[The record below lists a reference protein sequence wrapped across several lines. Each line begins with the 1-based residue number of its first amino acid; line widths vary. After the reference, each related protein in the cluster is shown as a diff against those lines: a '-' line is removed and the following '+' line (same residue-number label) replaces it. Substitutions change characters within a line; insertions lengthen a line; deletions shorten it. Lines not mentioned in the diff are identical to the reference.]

1 MRYFVEVSLLCSVT
15 APPNG
20 ATGTPWCPTAPLGH
34 CGALELPAPGRF
46 ESNEEPDGGPNDSIG
61 IKFPYLRYRAETF
74 LWHCGCVVASFR
86 ELIMSRSDSVRPV
99 PARPSLTP
107 LPPEGTPRSSRVSI
121 PPDGAPR
128 SSRPPG
134 APEADIRV
142 EDSGSIRDIVLD
154 RRGRKNALTL
164 PMYET
169 LQGFLRDATIDER
182 INVVVLRSAGGAF
195 CIGDDVGLVGAP
207 GQAPTPSADLDLDA
221 VARAQSQ
228 FLSSLAAFRKPI
240 VAAVNALAVGI
251 GAMMLLYC
259 DIVVASEFAAFEFSS
274 VRLGMVPDPIACALL
289 HSRIG
294 LQRASEWL
302 LLSERVKADEALRL
316 GLVNAVVP
324 LENLHGSTRARAE
337 ALAALPQRVARET
350 KRMLHGPLR
359 LVPSGF

>member
-1 MRYFVEVSLLCSVT
+1 
-15 APPNG
+15 
-20 ATGTPWCPTAPLGH
+20 
-34 CGALELPAPGRF
+34 
-46 ESNEEPDGGPNDSIG
+46 
-61 IKFPYLRYRAETF
+61 
-74 LWHCGCVVASFR
+74 
-86 ELIMSRSDSVRPV
+86 MSRSDSMRPV
-99 PARPSLTP
+99 EPSAARPSLTP
-107 LPPEGTPRSSRVSI
+107 VPPEGATRSSRPSI
-121 PPDGAPR
+121 PPDGVPR
-128 SSRPPG
+128 SSRPPSQ
-134 APEADIRV
+134 PEADIRV

-195 CIGDDVGLVGAP
+195 CIGDDVGLAAAP
-207 GQAPTPSADLDLDA
+207 GETPTPSVDLDA

-240 VAAVNALAVGI
+240 VAAVNGLAVGI

-259 DIVVASEFAAFEFSS
+259 DVVIASEFAAFEFSS
-274 VRLGMVPDPIACALL
+274 ARLGMVPDPIACALL

-302 LLSERVKADEALRL
+302 LLSERVKAEEAHRL

-324 LENLHGSTRARAE
+324 LENLHGSTRARAQ
-337 ALAALPQRVARET
+337 ALAAIPQRVARET

>member
-1 MRYFVEVSLLCSVT
+1 
-15 APPNG
+15 
-20 ATGTPWCPTAPLGH
+20 
-34 CGALELPAPGRF
+34 
-46 ESNEEPDGGPNDSIG
+46 
-61 IKFPYLRYRAETF
+61 
-74 LWHCGCVVASFR
+74 
-86 ELIMSRSDSVRPV
+86 MSRSESVRPV
-99 PARPSLTP
+99 APPGAPPSLTP
-107 LPPEGTPRSSRVSI
+107 APPE
-121 PPDGAPR
+121 GAPR
-128 SSRPPG
+128 SSRTSIPPDG
-134 APEADIRV
+134 IPRSSRPPSQPEADIRV

-169 LQGFLRDATIDER
+169 LQGLLRDATIDER

-195 CIGDDVGLVGAP
+195 CIGDDVGLVAVP
-207 GQAPTPSADLDLDA
+207 GETPTPSVDLDA

-240 VAAVNALAVGI
+240 VAAVNGLAVGI

-259 DIVVASEFAAFEFSS
+259 DVVIASEFAAFEFSS
-274 VRLGMVPDPIACALL
+274 ARLGMVPDPIACALL

-302 LLSERVKADEALRL
+302 LLSERVKADEAHRL

-324 LENLHGSTRARAE
+324 LENLHGSTRARAQ
-337 ALAALPQRVARET
+337 ALAAIPQRVARET

>member
-1 MRYFVEVSLLCSVT
+1 
-15 APPNG
+15 
-20 ATGTPWCPTAPLGH
+20 
-34 CGALELPAPGRF
+34 
-46 ESNEEPDGGPNDSIG
+46 
-61 IKFPYLRYRAETF
+61 
-74 LWHCGCVVASFR
+74 
-86 ELIMSRSDSVRPV
+86 MSRSDSVRPV
-99 PARPSLTP
+99 DPAAGRPSLTP
-107 LPPEGTPRSSRVSI
+107 IPPDGSPRSSRISI

-142 EDSGSIRDIVLD
+142 EDSGAIRDIVLD

-182 INVVVLRSAGGAF
+182 IHVVVLRSAGGAF
-195 CIGDDVGLVGAP
+195 CIGDDVGLVAAP
-207 GQAPTPSADLDLDA
+207 GQAPTPSVDLDA

-240 VAAVNALAVGI
+240 VAAVNGLAVGI

-274 VRLGMVPDPIACALL
+274 VRLGMVPDPIPCALL
-289 HSRIG
+289 QSRIG
-294 LQRASEWL
+294 LHRSSEWL